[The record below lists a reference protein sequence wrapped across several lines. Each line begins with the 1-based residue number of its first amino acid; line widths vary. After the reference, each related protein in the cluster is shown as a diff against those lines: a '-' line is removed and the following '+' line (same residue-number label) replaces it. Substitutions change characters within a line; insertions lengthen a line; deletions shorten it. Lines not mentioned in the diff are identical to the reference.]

1 MQMTCNLRV
10 VGNCTKSPN
19 VWEISKCYFAVLYAA
34 RSQIYIP
41 NFLLQYKKLTL
52 FENKKIK
59 LLKRKPETP
68 CIHFELHFTLNH
80 FLKTKSGENL
90 LDLFNIDGDSISEPV
105 CEQK

>member
-1 MQMTCNLRV
+1 MQHV
-10 VGNCTKSPN
+10 VKFTFPIFYFNIKS
-19 VWEISKCYFAVLYAA
+19 L
-34 RSQIYIP
+34 
-41 NFLLQYKKLTL
+41 LTL

-59 LLKRKPETP
+59 HLKRKPEAP

-90 LDLFNIDGDSISEPV
+90 QDLFNIDADSVSELV